1 MPVTLS
7 YGDPPAY
14 DECKDLGTMIAP
26 ETFELSLDVEI
37 QQRETGMIELMG
49 TPLPPRARV
58 RLVLDKLKGK
68 PGKVRVFVKG
78 LGTILR
84 GPDGWCV
91 HGE

>member
-14 DECKDLGTMIAP
+14 EDCKDLGTMIAP

-37 QQRETGMIELMG
+37 QQRETGLIPLFG
-49 TPLPPRARV
+49 TPLPPMARA

-68 PGKVRVFVKG
+68 PGNVRVQVKG
-78 LGTILR
+78 LGTLLR
-84 GPDGWCV
+84 GQDGWCV
-91 HGE
+91 IG